1 MEYEGAVDFWSKPKI
16 FFLLLTAI
24 YIMYSVG
31 VRDIKGVLY
40 FNSKLTTYERFEIKQ
55 RSHDFE
61 RDCGSDGEGTQKRN
75 ARY

>member
-1 MEYEGAVDFWSKPKI
+1 
-16 FFLLLTAI
+16 
-24 YIMYSVG
+24 MYSVG

-55 RSHDFE
+55 RSNDFE